1 MNSVVMLLHVRLL
14 TESLCTLLV
23 KTSVAVPGV
32 TFVLRM
38 IIESIYTIKRIM
50 TLDAIKIL
58 LSEGT
63 SFFNFTSCLTL
74 FESKIVSSYHSSL
87 TFFLLEFLLDHVTM

>member
-23 KTSVAVPGV
+23 KTSVAIPGV

-38 IIESIYTIKRIM
+38 IIESIYTIERIM
-50 TLDAIKIL
+50 TLDAINTVI
-58 LSEGT
+58 
-63 SFFNFTSCLTL
+63 
-74 FESKIVSSYHSSL
+74 
-87 TFFLLEFLLDHVTM
+87 